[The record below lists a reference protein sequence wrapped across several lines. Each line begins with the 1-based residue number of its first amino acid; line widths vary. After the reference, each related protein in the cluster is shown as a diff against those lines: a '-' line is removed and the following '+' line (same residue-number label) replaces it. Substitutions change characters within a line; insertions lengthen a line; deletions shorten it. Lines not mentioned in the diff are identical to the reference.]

1 MDQRILPNLQ
11 EIFKNLCIVLMLRE
25 SLGRMADHFTFSK
38 RICEK
43 NYYGVEIALKKEIN
57 NLHAFI
63 MQ

>member
-1 MDQRILPNLQ
+1 
-11 EIFKNLCIVLMLRE
+11 MLRE

-38 RICEK
+38 RICEN